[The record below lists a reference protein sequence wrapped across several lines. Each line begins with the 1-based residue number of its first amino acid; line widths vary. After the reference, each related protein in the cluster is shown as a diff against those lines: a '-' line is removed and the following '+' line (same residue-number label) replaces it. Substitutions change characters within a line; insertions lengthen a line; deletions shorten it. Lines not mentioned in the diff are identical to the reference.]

1 MDRPVYMDY
10 AAATPLDPRVVKVM
24 MDCLTLEGSFANP
37 SSKDHVFG
45 WEAAEAVENAR
56 EQVAN
61 LVGCS
66 PLEITFTSGATESNN
81 LAVIG
86 LARGLRHKGDPR
98 RHIVTSMVEHKAVLE
113 GCEYLEKY
121 EGYTVSYIKP
131 HQDGSIDPEL
141 LASYLTED
149 TFLVSICHGNSV
161 LGTVNDIHALALL
174 CKDKGIYFHTDCAQ
188 TAGWEKT
195 DFDHSAISMASL
207 TPEKI
212 YGPKGV
218 GALYIKREANVPVEA
233 LIYGGGQECGIRG
246 GTENVPGI
254 VGLGAAVK
262 RAFASM
268 EERTGKEKEMRDYLI
283 GRVLEEIPYT
293 RLNGHPTDRLPGN
306 TNFSFRFIEGESL
319 LIRLDMKGIC
329 GSSGSACT
337 SGSLDPSHVLL
348 AIGLPHEIAHGS
360 LRLTL
365 NEEITREDIDYVVES
380 LKEIVEGLRRMSPLY
395 EDFMKKQAGRASE

>member
-1 MDRPVYMDY
+1 MNRPVYMDY

-24 MDCLTLEGSFANP
+24 VDCLTLEGSFANP

-45 WEAAEAVENAR
+45 WEAAEVVENAR

-233 LIYGGGQECGIRG
+233 LIYGGGQEKGLRG
-246 GTENVPGI
+246 GTVATHQVAAMGKAFEIMAKDAQKDKERILKLREYLVNEIKTIDGAVINGNSSHHLPGI
-254 VGLGAAVK
+254 ISASFAGIDGRMLLPTLSGIAA
-262 RAFASM
+262 S
-268 EERTGKEKEMRDYLI
+268 T
-283 GRVLEEIPYT
+283 
-293 RLNGHPTDRLPGN
+293 
-306 TNFSFRFIEGESL
+306 
-319 LIRLDMKGIC
+319 
-329 GSSGSACT
+329 GSACSSAELKPSYVLKAIGHSDELARASIRLSLGRFT
-337 SGSLDPSHVLL
+337 TEEEVKRVAEELKTKVAALKASGSMWQ
-348 AIGLPHEIAHGS
+348 I
-360 LRLTL
+360 
-365 NEEITREDIDYVVES
+365 
-380 LKEIVEGLRRMSPLY
+380 
-395 EDFMKKQAGRASE
+395 KKD

>member
-1 MDRPVYMDY
+1 MQAYLGRVQVM
-10 AAATPLDPRVVKVM
+10 PR
-24 MDCLTLEGSFANP
+24 
-37 SSKDHVFG
+37 
-45 WEAAEAVENAR
+45 W
-56 EQVAN
+56 
-61 LVGCS
+61 
-66 PLEITFTSGATESNN
+66 SNN

-121 EGYTVSYIKP
+121 EGYKVSYIKP

-195 DFDHSAISMASL
+195 DFAHSAISMASL

-233 LIYGGGQECGIRG
+233 LIYGGGQEKGLRG
-246 GTENVPGI
+246 GTVATHQVAAMGTEGCS
-254 VGLGAAVK
+254 VGDS
-262 RAFASM
+262 R
-268 EERTGKEKEMRDYLI
+268 R
-283 GRVLEEIPYT
+283 T
-293 RLNGHPTDRLPGN
+293 RLPLEQCVCFHSGHVSDGKRQ
-306 TNFSFRFIEGESL
+306 
-319 LIRLDMKGIC
+319 C
-329 GSSGSACT
+329 SSA
-337 SGSLDPSHVLL
+337 
-348 AIGLPHEIAHGS
+348 
-360 LRLTL
+360 
-365 NEEITREDIDYVVES
+365 
-380 LKEIVEGLRRMSPLY
+380 
-395 EDFMKKQAGRASE
+395 

>member
-1 MDRPVYMDY
+1 MNRPVYMDY

-86 LARGLRHKGDPR
+86 RARGLRHKGDPR

-233 LIYGGGQECGIRG
+233 LIYGGGQEKGLRG
-246 GTENVPGI
+246 GTVATHQVAAMGKAFEIMAKDAKKDKERILKLREYLVNEIKTIDGAVISGNSSHHLPGI
-254 VGLGAAVK
+254 ISASFAGIDGRMLLPTLSGIAA
-262 RAFASM
+262 S
-268 EERTGKEKEMRDYLI
+268 T
-283 GRVLEEIPYT
+283 
-293 RLNGHPTDRLPGN
+293 
-306 TNFSFRFIEGESL
+306 
-319 LIRLDMKGIC
+319 
-329 GSSGSACT
+329 GSAC
-337 SGSLDPSHVLL
+337 SSAELKPSYVLK
-348 AIGLPHEIAHGS
+348 AIGHSDELARASIRLS
-360 LRLTL
+360 LGRFTTEEEVKRVA
-365 NEEITREDIDYVVES
+365 EEIKTKVAA
-380 LKEIVEGLRRMSPLY
+380 LKASGCMWQI
-395 EDFMKKQAGRASE
+395 KKD

>member
-1 MDRPVYMDY
+1 MNRPVYMDY

-24 MDCLTLEGSFANP
+24 VDCLTLEGSFANP

-45 WEAAEAVENAR
+45 WEAAEVVENAR

-121 EGYTVSYIKP
+121 EGYKVSYIKP

-161 LGTVNDIHALALL
+161 LGTVNDIHALASL
-174 CKDKGIYFHTDCAQ
+174 CRAKGIFFHTDCAQ

-195 DFDHSAISMASL
+195 DFANSAISMASL

-233 LIYGGGQECGIRG
+233 LIYGGGQEKGLRG
-246 GTENVPGI
+246 GTVATHQVAAMGKAFEIMAKEAKKDKERILQLREYLVNEIKTIDGAVINGSSTRHLPGI
-254 VGLGAAVK
+254 ISASFAGIDGRMLLPSLSGIAA
-262 RAFASM
+262 S
-268 EERTGKEKEMRDYLI
+268 T
-283 GRVLEEIPYT
+283 
-293 RLNGHPTDRLPGN
+293 
-306 TNFSFRFIEGESL
+306 
-319 LIRLDMKGIC
+319 
-329 GSSGSACT
+329 GSACSSAELKPSYVLKAIGHSDELARASIRLSLGRFT
-337 SGSLDPSHVLL
+337 TEQEVKQAADELKTKVAALQASGSMWQVRKD
-348 AIGLPHEIAHGS
+348 
-360 LRLTL
+360 
-365 NEEITREDIDYVVES
+365 
-380 LKEIVEGLRRMSPLY
+380 
-395 EDFMKKQAGRASE
+395 

>member
-1 MDRPVYMDY
+1 MNRPVYMDY

-121 EGYTVSYIKP
+121 EGYKVSYIKP

-174 CKDKGIYFHTDCAQ
+174 CKDKEIYFHTDCAQ

-195 DFDHSAISMASL
+195 DFAHSAISMASL

-233 LIYGGGQECGIRG
+233 LIYGGGQEKGLRG
-246 GTENVPGI
+246 GTVATHQVAAMGKAFEIMAKDAQKDKERILKLREYLVNEIKTIDGVVINGSSSHHLPGI
-254 VGLGAAVK
+254 ISASFAGIDGRMLLPTLSGIAA
-262 RAFASM
+262 S
-268 EERTGKEKEMRDYLI
+268 T
-283 GRVLEEIPYT
+283 
-293 RLNGHPTDRLPGN
+293 
-306 TNFSFRFIEGESL
+306 
-319 LIRLDMKGIC
+319 
-329 GSSGSACT
+329 GSACSSAELKPSYVLKAIGHSDELARASIRLSLGRFT
-337 SGSLDPSHVLL
+337 TEEEVKRVAEELKTKVAALKASGSMWQ
-348 AIGLPHEIAHGS
+348 I
-360 LRLTL
+360 
-365 NEEITREDIDYVVES
+365 
-380 LKEIVEGLRRMSPLY
+380 
-395 EDFMKKQAGRASE
+395 KKD

>member
-1 MDRPVYMDY
+1 MNRPVYMDY

-233 LIYGGGQECGIRG
+233 LIYGGGQEKGLRG
-246 GTENVPGI
+246 GTVATHQVAAMGKAFEIMAKDAKKDKERILQLREYLVNEIKTIDGAVINGSSTRHLPGI
-254 VGLGAAVK
+254 ISASFAGIDGRMLLPSLSGIAA
-262 RAFASM
+262 S
-268 EERTGKEKEMRDYLI
+268 T
-283 GRVLEEIPYT
+283 
-293 RLNGHPTDRLPGN
+293 
-306 TNFSFRFIEGESL
+306 
-319 LIRLDMKGIC
+319 
-329 GSSGSACT
+329 GSACSSAELKPSYVLKAIGHSDELARASIRLSLGRFT
-337 SGSLDPSHVLL
+337 TEQEVKQAADELKTKVAALQASGSMWQVRKD
-348 AIGLPHEIAHGS
+348 
-360 LRLTL
+360 
-365 NEEITREDIDYVVES
+365 
-380 LKEIVEGLRRMSPLY
+380 
-395 EDFMKKQAGRASE
+395 

>member
-1 MDRPVYMDY
+1 MNRPVYMDY

-24 MDCLTLEGSFANP
+24 IDCLTLEGSFANP

-121 EGYTVSYIKP
+121 EGYKVSYIKP

-149 TFLVSICHGNSV
+149 TFLVSFCHGNSV

-195 DFDHSAISMASL
+195 DFANSAISMASL

-218 GALYIKREANVPVEA
+218 GA
-233 LIYGGGQECGIRG
+233 QEKGLRG
-246 GTENVPGI
+246 GTVATHQVAAMGKAFEIMAKDAKKDKERILKLREYLVNEIKTIDGAVINGSSTRHLPGI
-254 VGLGAAVK
+254 ISASFAGIDGRMLLPSLSGIAA
-262 RAFASM
+262 S
-268 EERTGKEKEMRDYLI
+268 T
-283 GRVLEEIPYT
+283 
-293 RLNGHPTDRLPGN
+293 
-306 TNFSFRFIEGESL
+306 
-319 LIRLDMKGIC
+319 
-329 GSSGSACT
+329 GSACSSAELKPSYVLKAIGHSDELARASIRLSLGRFT
-337 SGSLDPSHVLL
+337 TEQEVKQAADELKTKVAALQASGSMWQVRKD
-348 AIGLPHEIAHGS
+348 
-360 LRLTL
+360 
-365 NEEITREDIDYVVES
+365 
-380 LKEIVEGLRRMSPLY
+380 
-395 EDFMKKQAGRASE
+395 

>member
-1 MDRPVYMDY
+1 MNRPVYMDY

-86 LARGLRHKGDPR
+86 LARGLRHKEDPR

-121 EGYTVSYIKP
+121 EGYTVFYIKP

-233 LIYGGGQECGIRG
+233 LIYGGGQEKGLRG
-246 GTENVPGI
+246 GTVATHQVAAMGKAFEIMAKDAQKDKERILKLREYLVNEIKTIDGAVINGSSSHHLPGI
-254 VGLGAAVK
+254 ISASFAGIDGRMLLPTLSGIAA
-262 RAFASM
+262 S
-268 EERTGKEKEMRDYLI
+268 T
-283 GRVLEEIPYT
+283 
-293 RLNGHPTDRLPGN
+293 
-306 TNFSFRFIEGESL
+306 
-319 LIRLDMKGIC
+319 
-329 GSSGSACT
+329 GSACSSAELKPSYVLKAIGHSDELARASIRLSLGRFT
-337 SGSLDPSHVLL
+337 TEEEVKRVAEELKTKVAALKASGSMWQ
-348 AIGLPHEIAHGS
+348 I
-360 LRLTL
+360 
-365 NEEITREDIDYVVES
+365 
-380 LKEIVEGLRRMSPLY
+380 
-395 EDFMKKQAGRASE
+395 KKD

>member
-1 MDRPVYMDY
+1 MNRPVYMDY
-10 AAATPLDPRVVKVM
+10 AAATPLDPRVVKAMVA
-24 MDCLTLEGSFANP
+24 CLLVEGTFANP
-37 SSKDHVFG
+37 SSKDHVYG
-45 WEAAEAVENAR
+45 WEAADVVENAR
-56 EQVAN
+56 EQVAD

-86 LARGLRHKGDPR
+86 LARGLRHQGDPR

-121 EGYTVSYIKP
+121 EGYKVSYIKP
-131 HQDGSIDPEL
+131 RHDGSVDPEL

-174 CKDKGIYFHTDCAQ
+174 CKEKGIYFHTDCAQ

-195 DFDHSAISMASL
+195 DFAHSAISMASL

-233 LIYGGGQECGIRG
+233 LIYGGGQEKGLRG
-246 GTENVPGI
+246 GTVATHQVAAMGKAFEIMSAEGPKDKERLLKLRAMLVNEIKTIDGAIINGSQEHHLPGI
-254 VGLGAAVK
+254 ISASFAGIDGRMLLPSLSGIAA
-262 RAFASM
+262 S
-268 EERTGKEKEMRDYLI
+268 T
-283 GRVLEEIPYT
+283 
-293 RLNGHPTDRLPGN
+293 
-306 TNFSFRFIEGESL
+306 
-319 LIRLDMKGIC
+319 
-329 GSSGSACT
+329 GSAC
-337 SGSLDPSHVLL
+337 SSAQLQPSYVLK
-348 AIGLPHEIAHGS
+348 AIGHSDELA
-360 LRLTL
+360 
-365 NEEITREDIDYVVES
+365 
-380 LKEIVEGLRRMSPLY
+380 
-395 EDFMKKQAGRASE
+395 RASIRLSLGRFTTEDEVKKVADELKLKIAALKASCGKWQIKETD

>member
-1 MDRPVYMDY
+1 MNRPVYMDY

-86 LARGLRHKGDPR
+86 LARGLRHKRDPR

-233 LIYGGGQECGIRG
+233 LIYGGGQEKGLRG
-246 GTENVPGI
+246 GTVATHQVAAMGKAFEIMAKDAQKDKERILKLREYLVNEIKTIDGAVINGNSSHHLPGI
-254 VGLGAAVK
+254 ISASFAGIDGRMLLPTLSGIAA
-262 RAFASM
+262 S
-268 EERTGKEKEMRDYLI
+268 T
-283 GRVLEEIPYT
+283 
-293 RLNGHPTDRLPGN
+293 
-306 TNFSFRFIEGESL
+306 
-319 LIRLDMKGIC
+319 
-329 GSSGSACT
+329 GSACSSAELKPSYVLKAIGHSDELARASIRLSLGRFT
-337 SGSLDPSHVLL
+337 TEEEVKRVAEELKTKVAALKASGSMWQ
-348 AIGLPHEIAHGS
+348 I
-360 LRLTL
+360 
-365 NEEITREDIDYVVES
+365 
-380 LKEIVEGLRRMSPLY
+380 
-395 EDFMKKQAGRASE
+395 KKD

>member
-1 MDRPVYMDY
+1 MNRPVYMDY

-24 MDCLTLEGSFANP
+24 VDCLTLEGSFANP

-86 LARGLRHKGDPR
+86 LARGLRHKGDLR

-121 EGYTVSYIKP
+121 EGYKVSYIKP

-141 LASYLTED
+141 LASYLTDD

-174 CKDKGIYFHTDCAQ
+174 CKEKGIYFHTDCAQ
-188 TAGWEKT
+188 TAGWERT
-195 DFDHSAISMASL
+195 DFADSAITLASL

-212 YGPKGV
+212 YGPNGV

-233 LIYGGGQECGIRG
+233 LIYGGGQEKGLRG
-246 GTENVPGI
+246 GTVATHQVAAMGKAFEIMAQDAKKDKERILKLREYLVNEIKSIDGAVINGSSTHHLPGI
-254 VGLGAAVK
+254 ISASFNGIDGRMLLPTLTGIAA
-262 RAFASM
+262 S
-268 EERTGKEKEMRDYLI
+268 T
-283 GRVLEEIPYT
+283 
-293 RLNGHPTDRLPGN
+293 
-306 TNFSFRFIEGESL
+306 
-319 LIRLDMKGIC
+319 
-329 GSSGSACT
+329 GSAC
-337 SGSLDPSHVLL
+337 SSAELKPSYVLK
-348 AIGLPHEIAHGS
+348 AIGHSDELA
-360 LRLTL
+360 
-365 NEEITREDIDYVVES
+365 
-380 LKEIVEGLRRMSPLY
+380 
-395 EDFMKKQAGRASE
+395 RASIRLSLGRFTTYDEVKRVAEELKTKVAALQASGGMWQVRKD

>member
-1 MDRPVYMDY
+1 MNRPVYMDY

-24 MDCLTLEGSFANP
+24 VDCLTLEGSFANP

-45 WEAAEAVENAR
+45 WEAAEVVENAR

-121 EGYTVSYIKP
+121 EGYKVSYIKP

-233 LIYGGGQECGIRG
+233 LIYGGGQEKGLRG
-246 GTENVPGI
+246 GTVATHQVAAMGKAFEIMAKDAKKDKERILKLREYLVNEIKTIDGAVINGSSTRHLPGI
-254 VGLGAAVK
+254 ISASFAGIDGRMLLPSLSGIAA
-262 RAFASM
+262 S
-268 EERTGKEKEMRDYLI
+268 T
-283 GRVLEEIPYT
+283 
-293 RLNGHPTDRLPGN
+293 
-306 TNFSFRFIEGESL
+306 
-319 LIRLDMKGIC
+319 
-329 GSSGSACT
+329 GSACSSAELKPSYVLKAIGHSDELARASIRLSLGRFT
-337 SGSLDPSHVLL
+337 TEQEVKQAADELKTKVAALQASGSMWQVRKD
-348 AIGLPHEIAHGS
+348 
-360 LRLTL
+360 
-365 NEEITREDIDYVVES
+365 
-380 LKEIVEGLRRMSPLY
+380 
-395 EDFMKKQAGRASE
+395 